1 MDVTDVAIVSAPP
14 KVGDDEEIEAIV
26 GKGLGLN
33 CDVEQEG
40 IKPTITWLA
49 VFHLFF
55 LIFF

>member
-49 VFHLFF
+49 VFYLFF
-55 LIFF
+55 F